1 MSPEKTSELLLG
13 VGCSFWIG
21 NSNTYPDFKSVMR
34 KQLVA
39 SKPTFPFLTTLEM
52 KGERAG
58 EILFKATSGD
68 ILRRS
73 SFLLS

>member
-1 MSPEKTSELLLG
+1 MRGWVFSLDKEL
-13 VGCSFWIG
+13 
-21 NSNTYPDFKSVMR
+21 TYPDFKSVIR

-39 SKPTFPFLTTLEM
+39 SSPTFPFLTTLEM
-52 KGERAG
+52 KGESAG

-68 ILRRS
+68 ILVCS